1 MKEKTKETL
10 KKIAAF
16 ACLCLYA
23 LGSIGGLGWS
33 LYNKSYLIAVGVAV
47 LAAMAVPTLL
57 KALKVLT
64 GEDF

>member
-1 MKEKTKETL
+1 MKETTKETL

-16 ACLCLYA
+16 AAVCLYV

-33 LYNKSYLIAVGVAV
+33 LYNRSYLIAVGVVV

-57 KALKVLT
+57 KAVKILT
-64 GEDF
+64 GEL